1 MKNFKRILL
10 LMGILIL
17 GVGIIPSQAVESSS
31 TTVYLPGVYYSHD
44 TGFMNPSFESGTD
57 GWVVQS
63 NQGDNVVSTAAARS
77 GVRSAAMGNGNNNRV
92 VSIAQQVTVPQEA
105 YVATYFQKV
114 ESLELCPSNNLVR
127 VYVNGHT

>member
-1 MKNFKRILL
+1 MINFKRILL

-17 GVGIIPSQAVESSS
+17 GVGIIPSRAFESSS

-63 NQGDNVVSTAAARS
+63 NQGDNVVSTAKARS
-77 GVRSAAMGNGNNNRV
+77 GVRSAALGNGSNYRLA
-92 VSIAQQVTVPQEA
+92 SIAQQVEVPHQA
-105 YVATYFQKV
+105 
-114 ESLELCPSNNLVR
+114 
-127 VYVNGHT
+127 